1 MLLLTVSRHPALH
14 HSVFSV
20 AGAVMSADSCLQDS
34 CLTADCL
41 PGRCAICGER
51 SLYVSELSPAEAAA
65 SVMLF
70 TSMCGRHWSNCAQGI
85 ARSHGLTLL
94 REQEYYDAQY
104 DRALER
110 GGIDGRHAG
119 HSLSR

>member
-1 MLLLTVSRHPALH
+1 MLLLTVSRHSALP
-14 HSVFSV
+14 HSVLSV
-20 AGAVMSADSCLQDS
+20 AGAVMSADS

-51 SLYVSELSPAEAAA
+51 SLYVSELSPAEAVG

-70 TSMCGRHWSNCAQGI
+70 TSMCGRHWSNFAQGI

-104 DRALER
+104 RALKR
-110 GGIDGRHAG
+110 GGTDGRHAG